1 MAAPLQGMELLISLI
16 SMQTEILQQL
26 SIQLNKSEAQR
37 VALDAEREERAVRRD
52 AELRALAAGPSLAP
66 RAAREL
72 LALQASDWA
81 FLETDDLAGPYPLE
95 RFGGHLENFNAELS
109 SVPLGE
115 AALRNL
121 APTLSLAPLLEP

>member
-1 MAAPLQGMELLISLI
+1 MDGDRLE
-16 SMQTEILQQL
+16 
-26 SIQLNKSEAQR
+26 R
-37 VALDAEREERAVRRD
+37 V
-52 AELRALAAGPSLAP
+52 LAAQQRGLFSRPLPP

-95 RFGGHLENFNAELS
+95 RFGGHLDNFNAELS

>member
-1 MAAPLQGMELLISLI
+1 MSPLLRTQHGDDDVVWAAP
-16 SMQTEILQQL
+16 
-26 SIQLNKSEAQR
+26 K
-37 VALDAEREERAVRRD
+37 VAAITNRARE
-52 AELRALAAGPSLAP
+52 AELRALAAGPGLSL

-81 FLETDDLAGPYPLE
+81 FLEFDDLAGPYPME
-95 RFGGHLENFNAELS
+95 RFGDHLENFNAELA